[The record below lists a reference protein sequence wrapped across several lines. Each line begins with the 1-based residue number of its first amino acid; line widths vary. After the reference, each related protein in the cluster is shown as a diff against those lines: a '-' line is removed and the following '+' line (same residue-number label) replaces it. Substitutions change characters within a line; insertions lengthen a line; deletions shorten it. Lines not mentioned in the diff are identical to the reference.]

1 MIYNYLAVYF
11 FIKPILIKFIYI
23 YFQELYS
30 EYHPEVCV
38 MFASIPNFKDFY
50 QQSAA
55 NKNGIECIRVL
66 NEIITEFD
74 QV

>member
-1 MIYNYLAVYF
+1 MLTIIVMFVL
-11 FIKPILIKFIYI
+11 
-23 YFQELYS
+23 QDLYS

-50 QQSAA
+50 QQSSS

-66 NEIITEFD
+66 NEIIVEFD
-74 QV
+74 QVCSTIGANV